1 MSWRLLVLAAAFEAV
16 WAVGLEYTDGF
27 SKPLPTAATLGAMAV
42 SVFLLARAV
51 EDLPVGTA
59 YAVWTGLGAV
69 GAVVGGMVLF
79 DEPRTL
85 VRVGFIALV
94 LAGVAGLHATS
105 GA

>member
-1 MSWRLLVLAAAFEAV
+1 MSWRLLVLAAAFESA
-16 WAVGLEYTDGF
+16 WALGLKYTDGF
-27 SKPLPTAATLGAMAV
+27 SNPLPTVATLAAMAV

-51 EDLPVGTA
+51 ETLPLGTA

-85 VRVGFIALV
+85 VRLGFIALV
-94 LAGVAGLHATS
+94 LAGVAGLRATS
-105 GA
+105 AA